1 MRTALVFAASF
12 ALAATFGG
20 LGIWLL
26 ASPEDATNEGSQRV
40 AIDDGLSPATAAIES
55 PRRKE
60 PEPREEGVFG
70 VVLRPDG
77 RPASGAT
84 VTLYRQVSAWPEWR
98 RDTIE
103 SGVSSSNGE
112 FRFETQPGPALLVG
126 FEHPEH
132 AGGVQEAPAA
142 LASLTLQLHP
152 GFDVEGVVA
161 NEAGL
166 PMANV
171 RVSLESPLAEE
182 RAMRTT
188 STSAAGRFRFANVAP
203 GAMRVVARHELW
215 QPATLPNVVV
225 GSLVRSLELRFTRP
239 ALALEGRVVSA
250 ATQEP
255 VVGATVLAL
264 PPVQRLGRNQPSIA
278 RTGAD
283 GSFRLAGLAGG
294 VHRVE
299 VRHHAHGIASRTV
312 TVGSGATQA
321 AFELPGRVEVK
332 GRLVADGVAGVAGA
346 RLLLRS
352 SADELVV
359 AVAKADGT
367 FAFPSTVTPGAATI
381 TAADGVVAFDSGMSA
396 LPVEIEE
403 AGAPLEIR
411 AMHPAVVTGRVLD
424 GAGAPI
430 AGARLTA
437 TETGMLLDRLS
448 RAGSALLDR
457 DIGKLGDQLTRTA
470 AGEPQP
476 LLAVTDADG
485 AFRVAGLHPG
495 SASLRVSREGFGGK
509 QLQIEVPTCGETA
522 KADDVVLPR
531 GCALHGEA
539 RRGGRPVAG
548 VQVGV
553 VVDGVAITAVTGA
566 DGRYELR
573 DLPPGEHRVAAR
585 YSTFPTVRAKNV
597 ARLVEGGEATVDVD
611 LPQGR
616 TIRGVVTGSDGQP
629 VEGALV
635 LLRGEQGNPVMTDSN
650 GAFEV
655 EAPNR
660 DVALVV
666 GQFDRAA
673 RRVIDVAAGQERVDV
688 RIEAVRTGA
697 VFARLLGLP
706 GRKPLPGVLVRFLRE
721 EGEAAIPSRWFD
733 LDAGALRN
741 PLFPAGRSRVVFWAE
756 GYAPASREVE
766 VGAGKEIDL
775 GDIALEPGCEL
786 RGFVRDEAGAP
797 VAGAEAF
804 LGDEADFFE
813 YQATTRSGADGAF
826 VVHGVSS
833 LAANLLVRAPGY
845 AWKSTPLRLPDDA
858 LSTTPLEVVLERG
871 STIEARVEGADAVG
885 SMVVLRRGN
894 RIVATAEVDER
905 GLAVFDNRGP
915 GEYSVQR
922 FGDDRTRVAATIQGS
937 GEVVRVEL

>member
-1 MRTALVFAASF
+1 MKATFVFTWSF
-12 ALAATFGG
+12 AIAATLGG
-20 LGIWLL
+20 VGIWLF
-26 ASPEDATNEGSQRV
+26 ASEQRAGSQ
-40 AIDDGLSPATAAIES
+40 DPDPPGNGQGSSPAMVGA
-55 PRRKE
+55 
-60 PEPREEGVFG
+60 EPREPRQPESSVEGISG
-70 VVLRPDG
+70 VVLQPDG

-84 VTLYRQVSAWPEWR
+84 ITLYRQSSAWPEWR
-98 RDTIE
+98 RDKIE
-103 SGVSSSNGE
+103 SVVSSSGGQ
-112 FRFETQPGPALLVG
+112 FVFATSPGPALLVG

-132 AGGVQEAPAA
+132 AGDVQEAPAA
-142 LASLTLQLHP
+142 LASLTLQLQP
-152 GFDVEGVVA
+152 GFDVEGTVA

-182 RAMRTT
+182 RSMRTT
-188 STSAAGRFRFANVAP
+188 STSASGRFRFVNVAP
-203 GAMRVVARHELW
+203 GAMRVVARHEMW

-264 PPVQRLGRNQPSIA
+264 PPVQRLGRNQPAIS

-283 GSFRLAGLAGG
+283 GSFRLTGLAGG

-299 VRHHAHGIASRTV
+299 VRHHAHGIASRTL
-312 TVGSGATQA
+312 TVGAGASQA
-321 AFELPGRVEVK
+321 SFELPGRAEVK
-332 GRLVADGVAGVAGA
+332 GRLVADGVEGAKGA

-352 SADELVV
+352 VADELVV
-359 AVAKADGT
+359 ADAQADGS
-367 FAFPSTVTPGAATI
+367 FAFAAPVTPGLATL
-381 TAADGVVAFDSGMSA
+381 TASGGSIAFDSGMSA
-396 LPVEIEE
+396 LQVKIDEG
-403 AGAPLEIR
+403 GAPLEIR
-411 AMHPAVVTGRVLD
+411 AMHPAVVTGRVVD
-424 GAGAPI
+424 ATGAPV
-430 AGARLTA
+430 AGARVTS
-437 TETGMLLDRLS
+437 TESGMLLDRLS

-476 LLAVTDADG
+476 LLALTDADG

-495 SASLRVSREGFGGK
+495 SASLRVSCAGYGGK
-509 QLQIEVPTCGETA
+509 QLQVEVPTCGETA
-522 KADDVVLPR
+522 KAEDVVLMT
-531 GCALHGEA
+531 GCVVKGEA
-539 RRGGRPVAG
+539 RRGGRAVAG

-553 VVDGVAITAVTGA
+553 VVDGVAITAVTDA
-566 DGRYELR
+566 NGRYELR

-585 YSTFPTVRAKNV
+585 YSTFPTVRAKDV
-597 ARLVEGGEATVDVD
+597 ARLVAGGSAKIDVE

-616 TIRGVVTGSDGQP
+616 TIRGIVTGSDGQA

-650 GAFEV
+650 GAFEI

-666 GQFDRAA
+666 GQFDRST
-673 RRVIDVAAGQERVDV
+673 RRTIDVPADQDRVDV
-688 RIEAVRTGA
+688 RIEWLRAGTVS
-697 VFARLLGLP
+697 ARLLGLP
-706 GRKPLPGVLVRFLRE
+706 GRKPLQGVLVRFLHA
-721 EGEAAIPSRWFD
+721 EGETAVPSRWFD
-733 LDAGALRN
+733 LEVGALRN
-741 PLFPAGRSRVVFWAE
+741 PLFPAGRSRAVFWAE
-756 GYAPASREVE
+756 GYAPALREVVVASGQE
-766 VGAGKEIDL
+766 VDL

-786 RGFVRDEAGAP
+786 RGVVRDVSGAP
-797 VAGAEAF
+797 IAGAEAF

-813 YQATTRSGADGAF
+813 YQATTRSGGDGAF
-826 VVHGVSS
+826 VVRGVSS
-833 LAANLLVRAPGY
+833 LADNLLVRAPGF
-845 AWKSTPLRLPDDA
+845 AWKSTVLRLPDDA
-858 LSTTPLEVVLERG
+858 LSTKPLEVVLERG
-871 STIEARVEGADAVG
+871 STIEARVKGADAVG
-885 SMVVLRRGN
+885 SVVVLRRGN

-922 FGDDRTRVAATIQGS
+922 FGDDRTRVSATIQGS